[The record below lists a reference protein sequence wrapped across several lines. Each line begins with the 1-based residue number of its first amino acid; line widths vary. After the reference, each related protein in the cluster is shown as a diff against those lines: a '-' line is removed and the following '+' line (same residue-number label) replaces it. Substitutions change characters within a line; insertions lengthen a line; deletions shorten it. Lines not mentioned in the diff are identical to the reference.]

1 MKITLKDCLQ
11 VWNYK
16 KEPLK
21 HLALK
26 TSRIR
31 GQETNRA
38 GENRYSILGG
48 HIELITD
55 TGTQHK
61 KKIPPDELVLG

>member
-1 MKITLKDCLQ
+1 MLRRGGGHPYYKQLSHTHTNTKLNPSRLQCSHIKITLKDCLQ

-26 TSRIR
+26 TSRI
-31 GQETNRA
+31 
-38 GENRYSILGG
+38 
-48 HIELITD
+48 
-55 TGTQHK
+55 
-61 KKIPPDELVLG
+61 